1 MARNN
6 ILSIVMVAL
15 VMGCGGQAASS
26 PLPSPRATQ
35 AGIEFT
41 SARYGYSME
50 LPSGWYVRGEGP
62 GKWTPFE
69 ISYVGA
75 GTDAFE
81 EDYAGRGE
89 KMDFPGITY
98 GLYVSAA
105 PLTKPTTLDKWTD
118 TLATTMD
125 AASSCHGR
133 PDRESLTVADEPAQA
148 LVYDR
153 TDCEHDHHV
162 VVVGVLHGDAGY
174 DLLWLAKRGEDDAR
188 PETFEAILR
197 TWGWT
202 G

>member
-1 MARNN
+1 MTRSVV
-6 ILSIVMVAL
+6 LSMVIVAL
-15 VMGCGGQAASS
+15 VMGCGGQGASPSS
-26 PLPSPRATQ
+26 PSASATQ
-35 AGIEFT
+35 SGTQFT
-41 SARYGYSME
+41 STRYGYSIE
-50 LPSGWYVRGEGP
+50 LPPGWYVRGEGP

-81 EDYAGRGE
+81 EDYPGRGE
-89 KMDFPGITY
+89 TMDFPGITY

-105 PLTKPTTLDKWTD
+105 PPAKPTSLDQWID

-125 AASSCHGR
+125 AASSCHGT
-133 PDRESLTVADEPAQA
+133 PVRESLTVGGEAAQA

-162 VVVGVLHGDAGY
+162 VVVGVLHGDVGY

-188 PETFEAILR
+188 RETFDSILAS
-197 TWGWT
+197 WDWT